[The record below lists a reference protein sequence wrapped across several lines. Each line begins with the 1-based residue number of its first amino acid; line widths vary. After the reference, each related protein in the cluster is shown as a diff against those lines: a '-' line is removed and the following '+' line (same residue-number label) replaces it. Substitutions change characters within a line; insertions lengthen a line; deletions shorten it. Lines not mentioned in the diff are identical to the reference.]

1 MYVIS
6 TKFFLSAVTIV
17 TQIAKFGLHI
27 PSCNTIKK
35 ILVFGLLLVCT
46 TFAEKSIPT
55 KPSNSFVYDENHLM
69 SAQEIHLFNT
79 LAEELHNKTGIDI
92 ACVLMNDIGKD
103 GFQQFAAQTTKEW
116 NLGGENQESILILVS
131 QKQRK
136 RSIETGS
143 GVKEY
148 LNDATIYKTQQK
160 TLAPAFRQQKYGEGI
175 LAFAWNLAQIS
186 AQEKGATIDL
196 DGSQFITE
204 EKSVPARTILFI
216 MLVAFLLLMSK
227 FSGGRGN
234 GCLWF
239 LFGNVLESKK
249 ESSRS
254 GFGGGFG
261 RGKGGF
267 GGGFGRGNPDL

>member
-27 PSCNTIKK
+27 PSCNTVKK
-35 ILVFGLLLVCT
+35 VFVTTLLFICT
-46 TFAEKSIPT
+46 AFAESNLPT
-55 KPSNSFVYDENHLM
+55 RPTDSFVYDENHLM
-69 SAQEIHLFNT
+69 STQEIRLFNA
-79 LAEELHNKTGIDI
+79 LAEELRNKTGVDMV
-92 ACVLMNDIGKD
+92 CVLMNDIGKND
-103 GFQQFAAQTTKEW
+103 YKKFATQTAEKWT
-116 NLGGENQESILILVS
+116 LGNESVLIFVS

-136 RSIETGS
+136 RSIEVHPGS
-143 GVKEY
+143 QSY
-148 LNDATIYKTQQK
+148 FTDAVVEKLQQK
-160 TLAPAFRQQKYGEGI
+160 VLLPAFRQQKYGEGI
-175 LAFAWNLAQIS
+175 LALAWNLAQVA

-196 DGSQFITE
+196 DSNQFIEE
-204 EKSVPARTILFI
+204 EKEIPARMILFI
-216 MLVAFLLLMSK
+216 MLVIFLLLMSK

-239 LFGNVLESKK
+239 LFGNAMETKK
-249 ESSRS
+249 DDVHK

-267 GGGFGRGNPDL
+267 GGGFGRGNSDL